1 MSKRVILILL
11 EILIL
16 SCDLFTNKEKTPEKQ
31 TSKEQT
37 SKEQTSKE
45 QTSEKQMSE
54 KQMSEKQMSDKQNP
68 DKQALKKQAREINIQ
83 PEAKI
88 IPAVSIQTIEIRQS
102 NQVPKSIEKY
112 YKQAYPIQTFTLDFS
127 IKRENEFQQTED
139 KILFAQGKVESLSI
153 LINKKLLDFKN
164 PKNSKT
170 STLKNFKDIENI
182 DNFFQS
188 QDLLF
193 ALNLKNGNDQSI
205 ISVMLNPPND
215 SQKPKDYVLKDLK
228 ETIEKGISEKYL
240 NPIYRF
246 QIKNK
251 KDYHSIDYNKLSISE
266 KTIALDLLPHNQVF
280 QMNKNFIQILNIIT
294 DLNSLKSIIQKE
306 YV

>member
-16 SCDLFTNKEKTPEKQ
+16 SCDLFTNKEKTPK
-31 TSKEQT
+31 K
-37 SKEQTSKE
+37 QTSKE
-45 QTSEKQMSE
+45 QTSEKQMS
-54 KQMSEKQMSDKQNP
+54 DKQTL
-68 DKQALKKQAREINIQ
+68 DKQARERNKQ
-83 PEAKI
+83 PAAKI

-112 YKQAYPIQTFTLDFS
+112 YKQAYPIQTFTLDFT
-127 IKRENEFQQTED
+127 IKREKEFQQTED

-182 DNFFQS
+182 DNFFQN

-193 ALNLKNGNDQSI
+193 ALNLKNKNDESI
-205 ISVMLNPPND
+205 ISIMLNPPND
-215 SQKPKDYVLKDLK
+215 SRKLKDYILKDLK
-228 ETIEKGISEKYL
+228 ETIKKGISEKYL

-266 KTIALDLLPHNQVF
+266 KTIVLELLPHNQVF
-280 QMNKNFIQILNIIT
+280 QMNKNFIQILNMTT
-294 DLNSLKSIIQKE
+294 DLNSLKSVIQKE